1 MESVQFELLNGNKYT
16 MKEPNAMQR
25 MVIAGLAGK
34 HQLLGD
40 VPASDV
46 DNFFKSARKQA
57 EGKKLTDK
65 ENSSMFY

>member
-1 MESVQFELLNGNKYT
+1 MESVQFELLNGNKYN

-57 EGKKLTDK
+57 EGK
-65 ENSSMFY
+65 S